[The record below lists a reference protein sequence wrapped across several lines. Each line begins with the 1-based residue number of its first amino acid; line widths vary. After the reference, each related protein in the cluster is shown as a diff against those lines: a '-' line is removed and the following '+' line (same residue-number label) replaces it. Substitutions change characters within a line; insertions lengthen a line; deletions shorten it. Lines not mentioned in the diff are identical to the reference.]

1 VKRARGAPT
10 QYGHGVNEDNPAA
23 IGEVELPA
31 EAEPA
36 EVELPAEAQPAE
48 VEPAAQTEAPAD
60 PEHPGEPEPTAQAEA
75 TFAGLG
81 LDDRLLKTLR
91 DVGYEHPSPIQAA
104 TIPALLQGRHV
115 VGLAQTGTGKTA
127 AFALPILSRLDL
139 KQKAPQALVLAP
151 TRELALQVC
160 EAFQKYAGR
169 ITGVHVLPVYGGQG
183 YGIQLSALARGVHI
197 VVGTP
202 GRIMDHL
209 EKGTLDL
216 TQLRFLVLDEADEM
230 LNMGFAEDVETIL
243 ADTPADKQVALFS
256 ATMPGQ
262 IKRLSRKYLVDPVEF
277 FVRGKTATAP
287 NVRHRHVVVS
297 YPQKV
302 DALTRILEVENFEG
316 MIVFVR
322 TKNET
327 ETLAEK
333 LRARGFSAAALNGDI
348 VQAQRERTIGH
359 LKTGKLDILVATDV
373 AARGLDV
380 DRISHVVNF
389 DIPTDTESYVHRV
402 GRTGRAGRSG
412 DAISFVTPRERRL
425 LGAIERATRQTLSP
439 MPMPSAEDV
448 NATRLSRFDDAIT
461 EALESERLEF
471 FREVVAH
478 YVNEYDVPEV
488 DVAAALALKLQGDE
502 PMLLDPAAEPAAGFD
517 ERPGRDRADR
527 FERPE
532 RGGQGQ
538 RSYGDSSQRPER
550 RPRGN
555 GPLSTYRIAVGK
567 RHRVEP
573 RQIVGALANEG
584 GLSRGDFGHIDI
596 RLDYSLIELPASL
609 PKAVWDALRSTRIS
623 GKLIELTPD
632 QGGSRGGGP
641 QRKPYHKGSRD

>member
-1 VKRARGAPT
+1 M
-10 QYGHGVNEDNPAA
+10 NEDNPAA

-230 LNMGFAEDVETIL
+230 LKMGFAEDVETI
-243 ADTPADKQVALFS
+243 
-256 ATMPGQ
+256 
-262 IKRLSRKYLVDPVEF
+262 
-277 FVRGKTATAP
+277 
-287 NVRHRHVVVS
+287 
-297 YPQKV
+297 
-302 DALTRILEVENFEG
+302 
-316 MIVFVR
+316 
-322 TKNET
+322 
-327 ETLAEK
+327 
-333 LRARGFSAAALNGDI
+333 
-348 VQAQRERTIGH
+348 
-359 LKTGKLDILVATDV
+359 
-373 AARGLDV
+373 
-380 DRISHVVNF
+380 
-389 DIPTDTESYVHRV
+389 
-402 GRTGRAGRSG
+402 
-412 DAISFVTPRERRL
+412 
-425 LGAIERATRQTLSP
+425 
-439 MPMPSAEDV
+439 
-448 NATRLSRFDDAIT
+448 
-461 EALESERLEF
+461 
-471 FREVVAH
+471 
-478 YVNEYDVPEV
+478 
-488 DVAAALALKLQGDE
+488 
-502 PMLLDPAAEPAAGFD
+502 
-517 ERPGRDRADR
+517 
-527 FERPE
+527 
-532 RGGQGQ
+532 
-538 RSYGDSSQRPER
+538 
-550 RPRGN
+550 
-555 GPLSTYRIAVGK
+555 
-567 RHRVEP
+567 
-573 RQIVGALANEG
+573 
-584 GLSRGDFGHIDI
+584 
-596 RLDYSLIELPASL
+596 
-609 PKAVWDALRSTRIS
+609 
-623 GKLIELTPD
+623 
-632 QGGSRGGGP
+632 
-641 QRKPYHKGSRD
+641 